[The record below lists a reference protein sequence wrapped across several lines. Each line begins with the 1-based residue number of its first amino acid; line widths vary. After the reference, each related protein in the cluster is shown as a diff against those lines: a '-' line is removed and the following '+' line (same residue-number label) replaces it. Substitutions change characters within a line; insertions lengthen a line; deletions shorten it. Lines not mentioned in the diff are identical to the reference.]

1 MSECVTGI
9 IIREVPT
16 KLSQHGLKEV
26 GAARRW
32 KQEMREQ
39 EQTMMLQR
47 KPDFFF
53 FFFFFRKDPFCGTIC
68 VSSAALTGLRL
79 DVNFLHLQFSHH
91 LQSRGNTR
99 GDKMQRAES
108 KASDSADTRRE
119 SSTTSGQLKDRK
131 KSQGKHSLWRHFIR
145 HFITCSDGRR

>member
-1 MSECVTGI
+1 MTRSVSECVTGMI
-9 IIREVPT
+9 VREVPT
-16 KLSQHGLKEV
+16 KLSQHRLKEV

-39 EQTMMLQR
+39 EQLMMLQR
-47 KPDFFF
+47 KLDFFF
-53 FFFFFRKDPFCGTIC
+53 FFCKDPFCGTIC

-79 DVNFLHLQFSHH
+79 DVNFLRLQFSHH

-119 SSTTSGQLKDRK
+119 SSTTSGQ
-131 KSQGKHSLWRHFIR
+131 
-145 HFITCSDGRR
+145 

>member
-1 MSECVTGI
+1 MTRSVSECVTEI

-16 KLSQHGLKEV
+16 KLSQHRLKEV

-53 FFFFFRKDPFCGTIC
+53 FFWKDPFCGTIC
-68 VSSAALTGLRL
+68 SSSAVLTGLRL
-79 DVNFLHLQFSHH
+79 DLSFLRLQFSHH

-99 GDKMQRAES
+99 GIKCSEPS
-108 KASDSADTRRE
+108 
-119 SSTTSGQLKDRK
+119 RK
-131 KSQGKHSLWRHFIR
+131 RLTLQIQDGKV
-145 HFITCSDGRR
+145 